1 MIVFEKG
8 IQEAISWLWKQITPG
23 EFITFNI
30 SGESCMKIF
39 NNANEEIDVLRFDYN
54 QNRLIFDGD
63 DNEFKIYIVA
73 VIKDFSNL
81 PSGIYRYELLV
92 ESLIEDLKV
101 IDSGELEIIND

>member
-8 IQEAISWLWKQITPG
+8 SQEAVSWLWKQAAPG

-39 NNANEEIDVLRFDYN
+39 NGKNEEVCVLRLGYD

-63 DNEFKIYIVA
+63 DNSKIYLIA
-73 VIKDFSNL
+73 VVKDFSNL
-81 PSGIYRYELLV
+81 PSGMYKYEILV
-92 ESLIEDLKV
+92 ESLIDNLKV
-101 IDSGELEIIND
+101 KDSGELEIINV